1 MQFATGTS
9 PHLPRPNSVHL
20 VMRRVLTA
28 LVPGIV
34 ALTVVMGI
42 GVITNLVLCTV
53 SALLLEAASLWL
65 RGRPVQSQL
74 NDLSAVVTAWL
85 LAIALPP
92 LSPWWLILIASG
104 FAIMVAKHLYGGLG
118 YNPFNPAMVGYVVV
132 LIAFPL
138 ELTSWVAPIG
148 AGGADVGLWQSLQAI
163 VGGGAASLDGVTA
176 ATPLDIA
183 KTELIRGRTLDE
195 IRNGVAFGIIGGH
208 GWEWA
213 NLAFLAGGLWLLWK
227 RVIQWQIPVSMLA
240 GLAAMAGLF
249 WVVDPGT
256 HPSPLFHLA
265 TGAAILGAFF
275 IATDPVSA
283 ATTPL
288 GRVYFGAGIG
298 VLSYVIRS
306 WGGYPDGVAFAV
318 LLMNLVAPTID
329 YYTQPRVF
337 GHQRRP

>member
-1 MQFATGTS
+1 MQFATGPS
-9 PHLPRPNSVHL
+9 PHLPRPNSVHR
-20 VMRRVLTA
+20 VMQRVLIA

-34 ALTVVMGI
+34 VLTVVMGI
-42 GVITNLVLCTV
+42 GVISNLVLCTV

-65 RGRPVQSQL
+65 RGRPVRTHI

-92 LSPWWLILIASG
+92 LSPWWLILIGNG
-104 FAIMVAKHLYGGLG
+104 FAIVVAKQLYGGLG

-148 AGGADVGLWQSLQAI
+148 LGATDITLWQSLQAI
-163 VGGGAASLDGVTA
+163 AGSGVASLDGVTA
-176 ATPLDIA
+176 ATPLDVA
-183 KTELIRGRTLDE
+183 KTELSRGRTLSE
-195 IRNGVAFGIIGGH
+195 IRDGAAFGLVGGH
-208 GWEWA
+208 GLEWV
-213 NLAFLAGGLWLLWK
+213 NLAFLGGGLWLLWK
-227 RVIQWQIPVSMLA
+227 QVIQWQIPVSMLA
-240 GLAAMAGLF
+240 SLAVVAGLF
-249 WVVDPGT
+249 WMVDPGT
-256 HPSPLFHLA
+256 HPTPLFHLA

-283 ATTPL
+283 ATTPT
-288 GRVYFGAGIG
+288 GRIVFGAGIG
-298 VLSYVIRS
+298 VLTYVIRT

-337 GHQRRP
+337 GHERRP